1 MLDQSLLQSHFIGR
15 DGFRWW
21 IGQIPPVD
29 VWKQQNEDGW
39 GLRYKVRILG
49 YHPIDDKTLK
59 NEDLPWAQVMLPT
72 TAGSGGANLA
82 QNPKLTQGD
91 IVVGFFMDGDN
102 GQIPMIMGLMGRTD
116 QWSTQGYKFPF
127 ESFTGYTKEIK
138 KPNGK
143 LHPDQSL
150 EQGIGTQPTPII
162 ADPATVQ
169 KANQRNKSTQVISA
183 FSAVGQEIVFADTCE
198 DTSMKTIKNEV
209 NNLLKVLQDV
219 SNKLS
224 DYKEKI
230 NAVADII
237 TSSISWIV
245 GKLFDALYNALIP
258 LIQKGL
264 QAIYKSVYASVFAA
278 SGNPGVAHQAGV
290 ASNAVFLLPVK
301 KLEEAIA
308 CVAANVINGLR
319 ELIKNLLYSLLE
331 NAKRFVTCAAEQF
344 LGSLLN
350 SIIGSISSG
359 LSSALGGI
367 SKLISTGFSVA
378 NFLRSGVDL
387 IKSIGGLFD
396 CNQSKGKCSGK
407 AKEWVIGRGP
417 KDTLNTDNV
426 FSNIL
431 QNANNVAY
439 AAQDVANEVSQFPQT
454 FDEIKN
460 SFDIFNGKSDFQRAV
475 GSVNN
480 CFTGF
485 PSSCGPPRIKIFGG
499 GGKDAVAIPVF
510 GFIQEAKQ
518 VINNVRRTAS
528 VIGAVVTNKGSG
540 YQFPPFVEITDECG
554 NGYGAI
560 GRSIINENG
569 EVVSIYI
576 VVPGE
581 GYPVGDTFPSG
592 VTDVYIDS
600 PGIGYSD
607 GDTASDDL
615 GNTYSLTIDE
625 FGSILS
631 ATPINIIEATEFPV
645 ITINTETGVGA
656 ILKPIF
662 GSLEDLRDARNER
675 TMMDTAGVQGSEV
688 EEPRIN
694 GIPRK
699 IKKQVDCPI

>member
-1 MLDQSLLQSHFIGR
+1 
-15 DGFRWW
+15 
-21 IGQIPPVD
+21 
-29 VWKQQNEDGW
+29 
-39 GLRYKVRILG
+39 
-49 YHPIDDKTLK
+49 
-59 NEDLPWAQVMLPT
+59 
-72 TAGSGGANLA
+72 
-82 QNPKLTQGD
+82 
-91 IVVGFFMDGDN
+91 
-102 GQIPMIMGLMGRTD
+102 
-116 QWSTQGYKFPF
+116 
-127 ESFTGYTKEIK
+127 
-138 KPNGK
+138 
-143 LHPDQSL
+143 
-150 EQGIGTQPTPII
+150 
-162 ADPATVQ
+162 
-169 KANQRNKSTQVISA
+169 
-183 FSAVGQEIVFADTCE
+183 
-198 DTSMKTIKNEV
+198 
-209 NNLLKVLQDV
+209 
-219 SNKLS
+219 
-224 DYKEKI
+224 
-230 NAVADII
+230 
-237 TSSISWIV
+237 
-245 GKLFDALYNALIP
+245 
-258 LIQKGL
+258 
-264 QAIYKSVYASVFAA
+264 
-278 SGNPGVAHQAGV
+278 
-290 ASNAVFLLPVK
+290 
-301 KLEEAIA
+301 
-308 CVAANVINGLR
+308 
-319 ELIKNLLYSLLE
+319 
-331 NAKRFVTCAAEQF
+331 
-344 LGSLLN
+344 
-350 SIIGSISSG
+350 
-359 LSSALGGI
+359 
-367 SKLISTGFSVA
+367 
-378 NFLRSGVDL
+378 
-387 IKSIGGLFD
+387 
-396 CNQSKGKCSGK
+396 
-407 AKEWVIGRGP
+407 
-417 KDTLNTDNV
+417 
-426 FSNIL
+426 
-431 QNANNVAY
+431 VAY

>member
-29 VWKQQNEDGW
+29 VWKEQNEDGW

-49 YHPIDDKTLK
+49 YHPLDDKSLK
-59 NEDLPWAQVMLPT
+59 NDDLPWAQVMLPT

-116 QWSTQGYKFPF
+116 QWSTKNYSLPF
-127 ESFTGYTKEIK
+127 ESFTGYTKEVE

-143 LHPDQSL
+143 LYADQTL
-150 EQGIGTQPTPII
+150 ENGVGSQPTPII
-162 ADPATVQ
+162 ADPSTVQ
-169 KANQRNKSTQVISA
+169 KANQRNQTSKVISA

-209 NNLLKVLQDV
+209 NNLLRVLQDV

-245 GKLFDALYNALIP
+245 GKLFDALYNALVP

-264 QAIYKSVYASVFAA
+264 EAIYKSVYASVFAA
-278 SGNPGVAHQAGV
+278 SGNPGAAHQAGV

-308 CVAANVINGLR
+308 CVAANVINGLKD
-319 ELIKNLLYSLLE
+319 LIKKLLYSLLE
-331 NAKRFVTCAAEQF
+331 NVKKFVTCAAEQF
-344 LGSLLN
+344 IGSLLN
-350 SIIGSISSG
+350 SIISAISGG
-359 LSSALGGI
+359 LSSALGAI
-367 SKLISTGFSVA
+367 SQIVSTGFSVA

-407 AKEWVIGRGP
+407 TKEWVIGRGP

-431 QNANNVAY
+431 EKANNVAY
-439 AAQDVANEVSQFPQT
+439 AAQDVADEVSQFPES
-454 FDEIKN
+454 FDQIKN
-460 SFDIFNGKSDFQRAV
+460 SFDIFNGKSEFQRAV
-475 GSVNN
+475 GSINN

-485 PSSCGPPRIKIFGG
+485 PATCGPPRIKIFGG
-499 GGKDAVAIPVF
+499 GGKGASAVPVF
-510 GFIQEAKQ
+510 GFIEDVKQ

-528 VIGAVVTNKGSG
+528 VIGVVVTNKGSG
-540 YQFPPFVEITDECG
+540 YEFPPFVEISDECG
-554 NGYGAI
+554 NGYGAVA
-560 GRSIINENG
+560 RSIIDDKG
-569 EVVSIYI
+569 QIVSIYI

-607 GDTASDDL
+607 GDTASDNL

-625 FGSILS
+625 SGSILS
-631 ATPINIIEATEFPV
+631 AIPINIIEATEMPIIRV
-645 ITINTETGVGA
+645 NSETGIGA

-662 GSLEDLRDARNER
+662 GSFEDLKNARNER
-675 TMMDTAGVQGSEV
+675 TMMDTEGVEGSAV

-694 GIPRK
+694 NIPRK
-699 IKKQVDCPI
+699 IKKQIDCPI